1 MIKTAG
7 YFSGSFF
14 RRNFPAENA
23 YYMSYGGIIMF
34 FLTLFLVALYFFCFV
49 SFLTGDQPGFVS
61 FLDTIMR
68 RIPFV
73 GQEQVK
79 GGFWDSLRSW
89 MLVVLILA
97 SFFLILN
104 MFLRHKKAVDGRIPE
119 VVICMCVALSF
130 AGYYCAAVFM
140 ARYEIVMSSAH
151 ILYMSTAAL
160 SLVMAGINLYGVMK
174 SREKGKKASILYP
187 LSLILIFGIM
197 FFFAGGFRAFRT
209 CSQYSA
215 NYGKFFEE
223 DHDEMRERLEKGYV
237 GNFQNQAVET
247 DEGLYFLDYVE
258 CDNGV
263 RSIYY
268 QSVKKMDPEGNI
280 SEIYANTE
288 DKGIYSG
295 VYSIGYADG
304 YLFIANRNSVIRL
317 DPDTGV
323 TEDVITADD
332 GHEIFDCCVV
342 DNRIYYMQ
350 DIISGEERTDYIRDG
365 LYYDKYIMVAEI
377 TGGEVQEPELYL
389 ADVSMSGW
397 YENADLL
404 QRYIEG
410 ETPYN
415 TVSLSSRYQCID
427 GTRYAIEDTDYSEGS
442 DNGILVIRDVDNSI
456 VTDIENAGGINI
468 SNGRIYYVS
477 LMENGF
483 DICSCALDG
492 SDIVV
497 IDSYEDGR
505 DYRNAFIDD
514 FRIIIGQGKI
524 LVTASGYVYGT
535 EYDIINDSMVYV
547 TDLV

>member
-1 MIKTAG
+1 
-7 YFSGSFF
+7 
-14 RRNFPAENA
+14 
-23 YYMSYGGIIMF
+23 MF
-34 FLTLFLVALYFFCFV
+34 FLTLFLIALYFFCFN
-49 SFLTGDQPGFVS
+49 SFLTGDEIGFES
-61 FLDTIMR
+61 YLDRIMR
-68 RIPFV
+68 RVSFV
-73 GQEQVK
+73 GKEMLK

-97 SFFLILN
+97 AFFLLLN
-104 MFLRHKKAVDGRIPE
+104 IFLRHKKAIEGRIPD
-119 VVICMCVALSF
+119 VVICMCVTLSF
-130 AGYYCAAVFM
+130 AGYYGAAVM
-140 ARYEIVMSSAH
+140 ARYEIVMSITH
-151 ILYMSTAAL
+151 ILYISTAVL
-160 SLVMAGINLYGVMK
+160 SLIMAGINLYGVMK

-187 LSLILIFGIM
+187 ASLVLIFIIM

-223 DHDEMRERLEKGYV
+223 DHDEMRERLELGYV

-247 DEGLYFLDYVE
+247 DEGLYFLDFVE

-288 DKGIYSG
+288 YKGIYSG

-350 DIISGEERTDYIRDG
+350 DIVHGEDRMDYIRDG
-365 LYYDKYIMVAEI
+365 LYYDKTIMVAEI

-397 YENADLL
+397 YEDADLL

-415 TVSLSSRYQCID
+415 TVSRSSRYQCID
-427 GTRYAIEDTDYSEGS
+427 GTRYAIEDTDYSEES
-442 DNGILVIRDVDNSI
+442 DDGILVIRDVDNSI

-468 SNGRIYYVS
+468 HNGRIYYVS
-477 LMENGF
+477 LEENGF

-514 FRIIIGQGKI
+514 FRIMIGQGKI

-535 EYDIINDSMVYV
+535 DYDIINDSMVYV